1 MFFILYWLGVKVS
14 KHKLSSC
21 IISVIVTSFFFGL
34 LHSNYNYDQ
43 WLNITL
49 IIGVGALVYFYFL
62 FKYQTIVPLMIAHG
76 LQDFLVSLNYNYD
89 QWLNITLII
98 GVGALVYFYFLFKYQ
113 TIVPL
118 MIAHGLQDF
127 LVSLEHT
134 EELTGIYSLFLVGL
148 ILIWFIARFGF
159 GIKVKTER

>member
-1 MFFILYWLGVKVS
+1 M
-14 KHKLSSC
+14 
-21 IISVIVTSFFFGL
+21 TSFFFGL

-62 FKYQTIVPLMIAHG
+62 FKYQTIVSIN
-76 LQDFLVSLNYNYD
+76 DCS
-89 QWLNITLII
+89 WITR
-98 GVGALVYFYFLFKYQ
+98 
-113 TIVPL
+113 
-118 MIAHGLQDF
+118 F